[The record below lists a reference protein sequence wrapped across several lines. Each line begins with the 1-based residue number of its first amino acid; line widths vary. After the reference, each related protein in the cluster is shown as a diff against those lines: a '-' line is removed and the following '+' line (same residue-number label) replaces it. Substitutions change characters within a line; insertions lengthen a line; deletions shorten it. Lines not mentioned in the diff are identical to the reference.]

1 MYNVV
6 ALWTT
11 LYDRYIQCNASEFNA
26 LINPWLPVSNA
37 LKITVHHTYVH
48 IRYGIWLFLHTVFS
62 ELFVKIEFGFLSCT
76 ELCCHCGCGVL
87 LKKYWDI
94 EMYFAILVQCLL
106 CIASWTTM
114 STWTT
119 VCYKQSRYNVHFCNV
134 HNLHFAMFTSSIC
147 NRNVCYIQH
156 PERWCRPEPP
166 YVTQCVTNKGM
177 FPLWR
182 KVHSSWVIAWPL
194 GKGSIWTFPMGL
206 LWKCTVEKIIQFE
219 DSCENTQWGKSS
231 IRSWLIGWPL
241 GKGSMCNLSNS
252 FLKQTNI
259 YVWLLCL

>member
-1 MYNVV
+1 M
-6 ALWTT
+6 
-11 LYDRYIQCNASEFNA
+11 
-26 LINPWLPVSNA
+26 
-37 LKITVHHTYVH
+37 H
-48 IRYGIWLFLHTVFS
+48 
-62 ELFVKIEFGFLSCT
+62 
-76 ELCCHCGCGVL
+76 
-87 LKKYWDI
+87 
-94 EMYFAILVQCLL
+94 FAILVQCLL

-119 VCYKQSRYNVHFCNV
+119 VCYKQSHYNVHFCNV
-134 HNLHFAMFTSSIC
+134 HNLHFAMFTSSICYSNVC

-206 LWKCTVEKIIQFE
+206 IWKCTVEKNHPIWGLMWKH
-219 DSCENTQWGKSS
+219 TVGKSS
-231 IRSWLIGWPL
+231 IRSWLIGRPL

-259 YVWLLCL
+259 YVTTLLVMMPYGGNIHLAHTHIYVVVLCCTCSTYYVFKIWV